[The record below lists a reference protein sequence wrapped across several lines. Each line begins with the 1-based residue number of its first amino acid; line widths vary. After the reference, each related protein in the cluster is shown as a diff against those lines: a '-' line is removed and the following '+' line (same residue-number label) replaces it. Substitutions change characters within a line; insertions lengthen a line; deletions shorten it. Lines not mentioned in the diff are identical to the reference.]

1 MESKGHTT
9 YNEVADELVL
19 EKKRGDPGF
28 EGVQVRG
35 LDVSRQISLSRH
47 AILLHSR

>member
-1 MESKGHTT
+1 MCEKVESKGHTT

-28 EGVQVRG
+28 EGVQVRSKG
-35 LDVSRQISLSRH
+35 PAHCLTNVI
-47 AILLHSR
+47 